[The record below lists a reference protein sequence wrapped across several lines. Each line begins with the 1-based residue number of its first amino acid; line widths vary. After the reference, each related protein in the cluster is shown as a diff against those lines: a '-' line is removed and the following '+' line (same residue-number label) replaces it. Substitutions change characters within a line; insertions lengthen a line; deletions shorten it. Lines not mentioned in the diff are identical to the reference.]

1 MATFLRVLNSLER
14 FIIGTLMLL
23 MVGLYSLAIL
33 VRQFV
38 PTMARDVAWIDEAT
52 RYMLVWLVFLA
63 LGTALGAG
71 RQISMDTFLQSFPER
86 LAKIVRKVIDL
97 TGLVFSLYIAWV
109 GLEITMVIAGTGQ
122 QSPTLRI
129 SAAYL
134 YLALPVGFV
143 LLALRYAM
151 SLLGLIDRWS
161 NTAQES

>member
-14 FIIGTLMLL
+14 FIVGTLMLL

-71 RQISMDTFLQSFPER
+71 RQISMDTFLLGFSER
-86 LAKIVRKVIDL
+86 FGKIVRKVIDL
-97 TGLVFSLYIAWV
+97 TGLLFSLYIAWV
-109 GLEITMVIAGTGQ
+109 GVELTMMIAGTGQ
-122 QSPTLRI
+122 KSPTLHI

-134 YLALPVGFV
+134 YLALPAGFL

-151 SLLGLIDRWS
+151 SLFGLIDRWS
-161 NTAQES
+161 SAAHES